1 MLFRFCGFS
10 EIVRDLSELLS
21 PFYLLVLLLESTMS
35 KRVTPEIETFARI
48 RVVGVGGSGC
58 NAINHMIASK
68 VKGVEFV
75 AVNTDAQDLHRSLA
89 KRKIHIGKNLTR
101 GLGAG
106 MNPDIGRRAAEE
118 TRQEI
123 QEALQGSDMVFIT
136 CGMGGG
142 TGTGASA
149 TVAKIAK
156 ELGALT
162 VAVVTRPFAFEGA
175 QRNMIA
181 DKGLED
187 LKKEVDA
194 YLVIPNDKLLAIV
207 EAQTSAK
214 NAFALCDEIL
224 RQAVEGVSDI
234 ITTPGEIN
242 TDFNDIKT
250 IMEGAGPALMGIG
263 IADGDNRARDAAAQ
277 AVNSPLLDVS
287 ITGAK
292 GILFVVAGAD
302 DLGILEVQEAA
313 KVISESVDK
322 SAKVIFGIMRDE
334 KLKKGQIRIIV
345 IATGFPEGV
354 SGTNGLGIER
364 SLFAMEP
371 KDQQDTRGKIYNDSM
386 HREAPEVSQSA
397 PLPEPVRENIREE
410 AEIPA
415 SNVQNRMERDE
426 PIVTAQPRRI
436 DNEPIKP
443 PPVEDEDDTW
453 GAIPSFLRRHKK

>member
-1 MLFRFCGFS
+1 
-10 EIVRDLSELLS
+10 
-21 PFYLLVLLLESTMS
+21 MS

-48 RVVGVGGSGC
+48 RVVGVGGSGN
-58 NAINHMIASK
+58 NAVNHMINSK
-68 VKGVEFV
+68 VKGVEFI

-106 MNPDIGRRAAEE
+106 MNPELGRRAAEE

-142 TGTGASA
+142 TGTGGAA
-149 TVAKIAK
+149 VVAKIAK
-156 ELGALT
+156 EIGALT
-162 VAVVTRPFAFEGA
+162 VAVVTKPFSFEGA
-175 QRNMIA
+175 QRTEIA
-181 DKGLED
+181 EHGLAA

-194 YLVIPNDKLLAIV
+194 YLVIPNDKLLSIV

-242 TDFNDIKT
+242 TDFNDIKA

-263 IADGDNRARDAAAQ
+263 IADGDNRAKDAAAA

-292 GILFVVAGAD
+292 GILFVVAGSD

-313 KVISESVDK
+313 KVIGESVDK
-322 SAKVIFGIMRDE
+322 TAKVIFGIMRDE
-334 KLKKGQIRIIV
+334 KLKKGQLRIIV
-345 IATGFPEGV
+345 IATGFPEQDGAGAY
-354 SGTNGLGIER
+354 GTGMER
-364 SLFAMEP
+364 SLFAIPAKE
-371 KDQQDTRGKIYNDSM
+371 QEENRGKIFNAVMGS
-386 HREAPEVSQSA
+386 
-397 PLPEPVRENIREE
+397 REE
-410 AEIPA
+410 APA
-415 SNVQNRMERDE
+415 PMPTPMIEDEPILPPRREREE
-426 PIVTAQPRRI
+426 PIVTATPKVRETAQAI
-436 DNEPIKP
+436 T
-443 PPVEDEDDTW
+443 PPVVEEEDDTW

>member
-1 MLFRFCGFS
+1 
-10 EIVRDLSELLS
+10 
-21 PFYLLVLLLESTMS
+21 MS

-48 RVVGVGGSGC
+48 RVVGCGGSGG
-58 NAINHMIASK
+58 NAVNHMINSK

-75 AVNTDAQDLHRSLA
+75 AVNSDAQDLHRSLA

-101 GLGAG
+101 GLGTG
-106 MNPDIGRRAAEE
+106 MNPELGRRAAEE

-142 TGTGASA
+142 TGSGSSVV
-149 TVAKIAK
+149 VAKIAK

-162 VAVVTRPFAFEGA
+162 IAVVSKPFTFEGA
-175 QRNMIA
+175 QRKDIA
-181 DKGLED
+181 ERSLAE

-194 YLVIPNDKLLAIV
+194 YIVIPNDRLLSLV
-207 EAQTSAK
+207 EAQTTAK
-214 NAFALCDEIL
+214 NAFALVDEIL

-242 TDFNDIKT
+242 TDFNDIKA
-250 IMEGAGPALMGIG
+250 IMEAAGPALMGIG
-263 IADGDNRARDAAAQ
+263 IADGDNRAKEAAAQ

-292 GILFVVAGAD
+292 GILFVVAGSD

-322 SAKVIFGIMRDE
+322 DARIIFGIMRDE

-345 IATGFPEGV
+345 IATGFPEGF
-354 SGTNGLGIER
+354 TADAPELER
-364 SLFAMEP
+364 SLFAMPAKE
-371 KDQQDTRGKIYNDSM
+371 QQDTRGMIFNEVMK
-386 HREAPEVSQSA
+386 REEEEVPPPAPAPVIEDA
-397 PLPEPVRENIREE
+397 PLIRRERE
-410 AEIPA
+410 
-415 SNVQNRMERDE
+415 E
-426 PIVTAQPRRI
+426 PIVTAMPKPREEARPAAPAA
-436 DNEPIKP
+436 EE
-443 PPVEDEDDTW
+443 EDEAW

>member
-1 MLFRFCGFS
+1 
-10 EIVRDLSELLS
+10 
-21 PFYLLVLLLESTMS
+21 MS

-48 RVVGVGGSGC
+48 RVVGTGGSGN
-58 NAINHMIASK
+58 NAVNHMINSK

-75 AVNTDAQDLHRSLA
+75 AINTDAQDLHRSLA
-89 KRKIHIGKNLTR
+89 KKKIHIGKNLTK

-106 MNPDIGRRAAEE
+106 MNPDLGRRAADE

-142 TGTGASA
+142 TGTGAA
-149 TVAKIAK
+149 PVVAKIAK

-162 VAVVTRPFAFEGA
+162 VAVVTKPFSFEGA
-175 QRNMIA
+175 MRGEIA
-181 DKGLED
+181 ERGLSD

-194 YLVIPNDKLLAIV
+194 YLIIPNDKLLTIV
-207 EAQTSAK
+207 DANTSAK
-214 NAFALCDEIL
+214 NAFALADEIL

-242 TDFNDIKT
+242 TDFNDIKA

-263 IADGDNRARDAAAQ
+263 IAEGDNRARDAAAQ

-292 GILFVVAGAD
+292 GILFVVAGNE
-302 DLGILEVQEAA
+302 DLGIIEVQEAA

-322 SAKVIFGIMRDE
+322 SARVIFGIMRDE

-345 IATGFPEGV
+345 IATGFPDHSITDGA
-354 SGTNGLGIER
+354 GGGFER
-364 SLFAMEP
+364 SLFSMP
-371 KDQQDTRGKIYNDSM
+371 KPEQEETRGRIFNDVLG
-386 HREAPEVSQSA
+386 RKKEEEPAAAAPAAA
-397 PLPEPVRENIREE
+397 PLPAEEPVLEAPIMPSRRE
-410 AEIPA
+410 
-415 SNVQNRMERDE
+415 E
-426 PIVTAQPRRI
+426 PIVTAAPRVEAQR
-436 DNEPIKP
+436 PVTP
-443 PPVEDEDDTW
+443 PTVDEDDDAW

>member
-1 MLFRFCGFS
+1 
-10 EIVRDLSELLS
+10 
-21 PFYLLVLLLESTMS
+21 MS
-35 KRVTPEIETFARI
+35 KRVEPEVETFARI

-58 NAINHMIASK
+58 NAVNHMVNSK
-68 VKGVEFV
+68 VKGVEFI
-75 AVNTDAQDLHRSLA
+75 AVNSDAQDLHRSLA

-101 GLGAG
+101 GLGTG
-106 MNPDIGRRAAEE
+106 MNPELGKRAAEE

-142 TGTGASA
+142 TGTGAA
-149 TVAKIAK
+149 PVVARIAK
-156 ELGALT
+156 EIGALT
-162 VAVVTRPFAFEGA
+162 VAVVTRPFMFEGMHRKDLA
-175 QRNMIA
+175 ER
-181 DKGLED
+181 GLYE

-194 YLVIPNDKLLAIV
+194 FIVIPNDKLLAIV

-214 NAFALCDEIL
+214 SAFAMADEIL

-242 TDFNDIKT
+242 TDFNDIKA

-263 IADGDNRARDAAAQ
+263 IAEGDRRAQDAAAQ

-292 GILFVVAGAD
+292 GVLFVVAGAD

-313 KVISESVDK
+313 KVVSDSVDP

-345 IATGFPEGV
+345 IATGFPEGE
-354 SGTNGLGIER
+354 SSEHGQNAISR
-364 SLFAMEP
+364 SLFAMPSDE
-371 KDQQDTRGKIYNDSM
+371 QDAARGKIYNDM
-386 HREAPEVSQSA
+386 GRRDETATA
-397 PLPEPVRENIREE
+397 PLPEPLQEAAELPKPSRREE
-410 AEIPA
+410 PL
-415 SNVQNRMERDE
+415 
-426 PIVTAQPRRI
+426 VTAQPKQR
-436 DNEPIKP
+436 DAEPAVQKTVTP
-443 PPVEDEDDTW
+443 PSAQNAAAEDEDEAW

>member
-1 MLFRFCGFS
+1 MLALTTYQ
-10 EIVRDLSELLS
+10 LS
-21 PFYLLVLLLESTMS
+21 MS

-48 RVVGVGGSGC
+48 RVVGCGGSGG
-58 NAINHMIASK
+58 NAVNHMVESK
-68 VKGVEFV
+68 VKGVEFI

-89 KRKIHIGKNLTR
+89 KRKIHIGKNLTK

-106 MNPDIGRRAAEE
+106 MNPELGRRAADE

-142 TGTGASA
+142 TGTGAA
-149 TVAKIAK
+149 PVVAKIAK

-162 VAVVTRPFAFEGA
+162 IAVVTKPFSFEGA
-175 QRNMIA
+175 QRGEIA
-181 DKGLED
+181 EQGLAG

-194 YLVIPNDKLLAIV
+194 YLVIPNDKLLSIV
-207 EAQTSAK
+207 EANTSAK
-214 NAFALCDEIL
+214 QAFALADEIL

-263 IADGDNRARDAAAQ
+263 VADGDNRARDAAAQ

-287 ITGAK
+287 IAGAK
-292 GILFVVAGAD
+292 GILFVVAGNE
-302 DLGILEVQEAA
+302 DLGIVEVQEAA

-322 SAKVIFGIMRDE
+322 SARVIFGIMRDE

-345 IATGFPEGV
+345 IATGFPDQSVDGTA
-354 SGTNGLGIER
+354 SGMER
-364 SLFAMEP
+364 SLFSMPKVEQEETRGRIFNDVLGRREP
-371 KDQQDTRGKIYNDSM
+371 KEETPAV
-386 HREAPEVSQSA
+386 EEPAP
-397 PLPEPVRENIREE
+397 
-410 AEIPA
+410 IPA
-415 SNVQNRMERDE
+415 KREE
-426 PIVTAQPRRI
+426 PIVTATPRV
-436 DNEPIKP
+436 DNARPVTP
-443 PPVEDEDDTW
+443 PSVDEDEEAW

>member
-1 MLFRFCGFS
+1 
-10 EIVRDLSELLS
+10 
-21 PFYLLVLLLESTMS
+21 MS
-35 KRVTPEIETFARI
+35 KRVEPEVETFARI
-48 RVVGVGGSGC
+48 RVVGCGGSGS
-58 NAINHMIASK
+58 NAVNHMINSK
-68 VKGVEFV
+68 VKGVEFI
-75 AVNTDAQDLHRSLA
+75 AINTDAQDLHRSLA
-89 KRKIHIGKNLTR
+89 KRKIHIGKNLTK

-106 MNPDIGRRAAEE
+106 MNPDLGRRAAEE

-142 TGTGASA
+142 TGTGAST

-162 VAVVTRPFAFEGA
+162 VAVVTRPFSFEGL
-175 QRNMIA
+175 QRKEIA
-181 DKGLED
+181 DRGLAD

-194 YLVIPNDKLLAIV
+194 FIVIPNDKLLAIV

-214 NAFALCDEIL
+214 SAFALADEIL

-242 TDFNDIKT
+242 TDFNDIKA

-263 IADGDNRARDAAAQ
+263 IADGDRRAQDAAAQ

-292 GILFVVAGAD
+292 GVLFVVAGAD

-313 KVISESVDK
+313 KVVSDSVDK

-345 IATGFPEGV
+345 IATGFPEGE
-354 SGTNGLGIER
+354 GENQQGGIER

-371 KDQQDTRGKIYNDSM
+371 AQQEETRGKIFNEA
-386 HREAPEVSQSA
+386 RPATPAPEPA
-397 PLPEPVRENIREE
+397 PAPEPVRRE
-410 AEIPA
+410 
-415 SNVQNRMERDE
+415 E
-426 PIVTAQPRRI
+426 PIVTATPKPR
-436 DNEPIKP
+436 EESVVP
-443 PPVEDEDDTW
+443 PSARANQSAPEEDDEAW
-453 GAIPSFLRRHKK
+453 GAIPNFLRRHKK

>member
-1 MLFRFCGFS
+1 
-10 EIVRDLSELLS
+10 
-21 PFYLLVLLLESTMS
+21 MS
-35 KRVTPEIETFARI
+35 KRVEPEVETFARI

-58 NAINHMIASK
+58 NAVNHMVNSK
-68 VKGVEFV
+68 VKGVEFI
-75 AVNTDAQDLHRSLA
+75 AVNSDAQDLHRSLA

-101 GLGAG
+101 GLGTG
-106 MNPDIGRRAAEE
+106 MNPELGKRAAEE

-142 TGTGASA
+142 TGTGAA
-149 TVAKIAK
+149 PVVARIAK
-156 ELGALT
+156 EIGALT
-162 VAVVTRPFAFEGA
+162 VAVVTRPFMFEGLHRKELA
-175 QRNMIA
+175 ER
-181 DKGLED
+181 GLME

-194 YLVIPNDKLLAIV
+194 FIVIPNDKLLAIV

-214 NAFALCDEIL
+214 SAFAMADEIL

-242 TDFNDIKT
+242 TDFNDIKA

-263 IADGDNRARDAAAQ
+263 IADGDRRAQDAAAQ

-292 GILFVVAGAD
+292 GVLFVVAGAD

-313 KVISESVDK
+313 KVVSDSVDP

-345 IATGFPEGV
+345 IATGFPEGDAGEG
-354 SGTNGLGIER
+354 SQGGIER
-364 SLFAMEP
+364 SLFAMSAPE
-371 KDQQDTRGKIYNDSM
+371 QEETRGKIYNDLGR
-386 HREAPEVSQSA
+386 REEAT
-397 PLPEPVRENIREE
+397 PLPEPVEEPKVEKRREE
-410 AEIPA
+410 PL
-415 SNVQNRMERDE
+415 
-426 PIVTAQPRRI
+426 VTAQPQKR
-436 DNEPIKP
+436 EEAAAKTVTP
-443 PPVEDEDDTW
+443 PSAQSASEDEDEAW

>member
-1 MLFRFCGFS
+1 
-10 EIVRDLSELLS
+10 
-21 PFYLLVLLLESTMS
+21 MS
-35 KRVTPEIETFARI
+35 KRVIPEIETFARI
-48 RVVGVGGSGC
+48 RVVGVGGSGL
-58 NAINHMIASK
+58 NAVNHMINCK

-75 AVNTDAQDLHRSLA
+75 AINTDAQDLHRSLA

-106 MNPDIGRRAAEE
+106 MNPELGRRAAEE

-123 QEALQGSDMVFIT
+123 QESLQGSDMVFIT

-149 TVAKIAK
+149 IVAKIAK

-162 VAVVTRPFAFEGA
+162 VAVVTKPFAFEGA
-175 QRNMIA
+175 QRSEIA
-181 DKGLED
+181 DRGLSE

-194 YLVIPNDKLLAIV
+194 FLVIPNDKLLSIV
-207 EAQTSAK
+207 EANTTAK

-242 TDFNDIKT
+242 TDFNDIKA

-263 IADGDNRARDAAAQ
+263 VAEGDNRARDAAAA

-287 ITGAK
+287 INGAR
-292 GILFVVAGAD
+292 GILFVVAGSE

-313 KVISESVDK
+313 KVVGESVDK
-322 SAKVIFGIMRDE
+322 SAKIIFGIMRDE

-345 IATGFPEGV
+345 IATGFPEHAMEGAV
-354 SGTNGLGIER
+354 SHLAPAER
-364 SLFAMEP
+364 SLFSMP
-371 KDQQDTRGKIYNDSM
+371 KQDQEQVRGKIYNEM
-386 HREAPEVSQSA
+386 PKPEKAATPAPEE
-397 PLPEPVRENIREE
+397 EPKK
-410 AEIPA
+410 
-415 SNVQNRMERDE
+415 ERPE
-426 PIVTAQPRRI
+426 PIVTARSEKPV
-436 DNEPIKP
+436 EPIKP
-443 PPVEDEDDTW
+443 IVEDDDSW
-453 GAIPSFLRRHKK
+453 GGAIPSFLRRNKK